1 MSSLN
6 LEQAQAIIAGALAK
20 AAEADMNKLCVVVL
34 DAGGRMVAMVRQDGV
49 PFGRNDVAYAKAY
62 GSLAVGMNS
71 RNLEGAALDRP
82 HFMAGVI
89 GAIGGPVVP
98 VAGGVIVYDSDG
110 NRVGAVGASGDTSDN
125 DETAVLAGIEA
136 AGLKAEG

>member
-1 MSSLN
+1 MTSIN
-6 LEQAQAIIAGALAK
+6 LDQAQAIISGALAK
-20 AAEADMNKLCVVVL
+20 AAEANMNKLCVVVL

-49 PFGRNDVAYAKAY
+49 PFGRNDVAYAKAF

-71 RNLEGAALDRP
+71 RSLEGAALDRP

-98 VAGGVIVYDSDG
+98 VAGGVIVYDAHGS
-110 NRVGAVGASGDTSDN
+110 RIGAVGASGDTSDN
-125 DETAVLAGIEA
+125 DETAVMAGIES
-136 AGLKAEG
+136 AGLKVEG

>member
-1 MSSLN
+1 MTPVTLD
-6 LEQAQAIIAGALAK
+6 QAQSIISGALSKAGA
-20 AAEADMNKLCVVVL
+20 EGMNPLCLVVL
-34 DAGGRMVAMVRQDGV
+34 DAGGHTVAMARQDGV
-49 PFGRNDVAYAKAY
+49 PFGRNDVAFAKAY

-71 RNLEGAALDRP
+71 RALEGAALDRP

-98 VAGGVIVYDSDG
+98 VAGGVILFDADG
-110 NRVGAVGASGDTSDN
+110 NRIGAVGASGDTSDN

-136 AGLKAEG
+136 AGLKVAG

>member
-1 MSSLN
+1 MTPITLS
-6 LEQAQAIIAGALAK
+6 QAQTIIDEALAK
-20 AAEADMNKLCVVVL
+20 AATEGINPLCIVVV
-34 DAGGRMVAMVRQDGV
+34 DSGGHIQACARQDGV
-49 PFGRNDVAYAKAY
+49 PFGRVDVAFAKAY

-98 VAGGVIVYDSDG
+98 VAGGVIVHDADG
-110 NRVGAVGASGDTSDN
+110 NRIGAVGASGDTSDN
-125 DETAVLAGIEA
+125 DELAVLAGIAA
-136 AGLKAEG
+136 AGLTAAS

>member
-1 MSSLN
+1 MN
-6 LEQAQAIIAGALAK
+6 LEQAQAIITGAFEK
-20 AAEADMNKLCVVVL
+20 AAAATMNPLCLVVL
-34 DAGGRMVAMVRQDGV
+34 DAGGHTVAMARQDGV
-49 PFGRNDVAYAKAY
+49 PFGRNDVAFAKAY

-110 NRVGAVGASGDTSDN
+110 NRIGAVGASGDTSDN
-125 DETAVLAGIEA
+125 DETAVMAGIEA